1 VPFRAA
7 IYAALAAEGCL
18 GNLARGIY
26 ETRSCDLLLVACR
39 LLFVACGLLLVAG
52 CFWLVACRLWLVAC
66 GLSLVACRSYTEP
79 MAQPPSR
86 HAQLRAFYHALAQ
99 AWGPQHWWP
108 ARTRFEVIT
117 GAYLTQN
124 TAWTNVERALANLR
138 RAGLLTVTGIRHV
151 PLDELEKLVRPAG
164 YFRQKAQ
171 RLKTFVAFLDARYGG
186 SLNRMFAQPTAHLRK
201 ELLELNGVGPE
212 TADSILLYAGN
223 HPVFVVDAY
232 TRRVVQR
239 HRLLPADSDY
249 EDIRQLF
256 EQALI
261 RLPDTES
268 RTCGKPDVSKAIVP
282 AWKSPELLGAS
293 HAPSRQS
300 TAKRTALVQVYNEMH
315 ALIVGVGKR
324 HCLKAEPKCEACPL
338 RVFL

>member
-1 VPFRAA
+1 MTQSANQV
-7 IYAALAAEGCL
+7 
-18 GNLARGIY
+18 
-26 ETRSCDLLLVACR
+26 
-39 LLFVACGLLLVAG
+39 
-52 CFWLVACRLWLVAC
+52 
-66 GLSLVACRSYTEP
+66 
-79 MAQPPSR
+79 
-86 HAQLRAFYHALAQ
+86 RAFYRALAR

-138 RAGLLTVTGIRHV
+138 RAGLLTVTGIRRV
-151 PLDELEKLVRPAG
+151 PLAELEKLVRPAG

-171 RLKTFVAFLDARYGG
+171 RLKTFVAFLDARHGG

-201 ELLELNGVGPE
+201 ELLGLNGVGPE

-232 TRRVVQR
+232 TRRVAER
-239 HRLLPADSDY
+239 HRLLPVNSEY

-261 RLPDTES
+261 PLPETQPNPGGRADTNQ
-268 RTCGKPDVSKAIVP
+268 PAVP
-282 AWKSPELLGAS
+282 ALHSPGLLGAS

-324 HCLKAEPKCEACPL
+324 HCLKAEPKCEECPL
-338 RVFL
+338 RIFL